1 MCLWNSFCSQE
12 SLLSN
17 ILNPILV
24 LFKCYFRLQNA
35 VVSIHFPANN
45 TTGNMTQGEVKIPP
59 PTAPPPPPRWG
70 YRGYRRGG
78 CLGCLLPVLL
88 MGALLAAG
96 IAALLLL

>member
-1 MCLWNSFCSQE
+1 MGRG
-12 SLLSN
+12 
-17 ILNPILV
+17 PGMGG
-24 LFKCYFRLQNA
+24 
-35 VVSIHFPANN
+35 P
-45 TTGNMTQGEVKIPP
+45 GMP
-59 PTAPPPPPRWG
+59 PPPPPRWG

>member
-1 MCLWNSFCSQE
+1 MGGE
-12 SLLSN
+12 SVN
-17 ILNPILV
+17 ERTHAWRAGGPGMGGPGMG
-24 LFKCYFRLQNA
+24 RG
-35 VVSIHFPANN
+35 P
-45 TTGNMTQGEVKIPP
+45 GMGGPGMP
-59 PTAPPPPPRWG
+59 PPPPPRWG

>member
-1 MCLWNSFCSQE
+1 MHGG
-12 SLLSN
+12 
-17 ILNPILV
+17 PGGPGMGGPGMG
-24 LFKCYFRLQNA
+24 RG
-35 VVSIHFPANN
+35 P
-45 TTGNMTQGEVKIPP
+45 GMGGPGMGRGP
-59 PTAPPPPPRWG
+59 GMRGPGMPPPPPPRWG